1 MAIPQPKNTAC
12 HYELVTRVL
21 IVTENGPSNFTRSKF
36 CIVGYASVNVAAS
49 FVVFFAAPELALK
62 R

>member
-1 MAIPQPKNTAC
+1 MQTPKGTA
-12 HYELVTRVL
+12 VL